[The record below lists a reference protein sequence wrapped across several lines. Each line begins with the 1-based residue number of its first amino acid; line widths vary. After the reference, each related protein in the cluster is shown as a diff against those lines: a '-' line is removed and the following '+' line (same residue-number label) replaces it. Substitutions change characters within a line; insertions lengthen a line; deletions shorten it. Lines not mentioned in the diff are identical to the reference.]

1 MPKKVAKG
9 SSRSGG
15 GAAREF
21 QRRTHVGEIPTPDSA
36 APVALQDGD
45 RVVITAAPTNGR
57 GVTNGAANGTPVNVA
72 PRPAP
77 GTGIS
82 ANTRYRG
89 TVSPNAAPR
98 PGGATRPA
106 APLYGGPLG
115 GRSRAANAATLSVE
129 DEVSYI
135 KGDIRRLIILA
146 IVCFVALI
154 VLGFL
159 LTR

>member
-21 QRRTHVGEIPTPDSA
+21 QRRTRIGELPTNDSA
-36 APVALQDGD
+36 APVALQDSD
-45 RVVITAAPTNGR
+45 HVMITAAPTNGS
-57 GVTNGAANGTPVNVA
+57 GATNGATNGTPVSVA
-72 PRPAP
+72 PRPSS
-77 GTGIS
+77 TGVS
-82 ANTRYRG
+82 ANTRFRG
-89 TVSPNAAPR
+89 AGVPSAAPR
-98 PGGATRPA
+98 TGGATRPA

-115 GRSRAANAATLSVE
+115 ARSRAANAASLSVE

-146 IVCFVALI
+146 VICFALLI

>member
-21 QRRTHVGEIPTPDSA
+21 QRRTRMDEPTTTAGSTPTT
-36 APVALQDGD
+36 LQDGD
-45 RVVITAAPTNGR
+45 SVVITAAPTNGS
-57 GVTNGAANGTPVNVA
+57 GSASGTPVSVA
-72 PRPAP
+72 PRA
-77 GTGIS
+77 TSSAGIS
-82 ANTRYRG
+82 ANTRFRG
-89 TVSPNAAPR
+89 TVSPSAPR
-98 PGGATRPA
+98 TGSATRAA

-115 GRSRAANAATLSVE
+115 ARGRAANAASLSVD

-146 IVCFVALI
+146 IVCFIALI

-159 LTR
+159 LLR

>member
-21 QRRTHVGEIPTPDSA
+21 QRRTRIGEMPTPDSA

-45 RVVITAAPTNGR
+45 RVVITAAPTNGS
-57 GVTNGAANGTPVNVA
+57 GATNGTPVSVA
-72 PRPAP
+72 PRPAS

-82 ANTRYRG
+82 ANTRFRG
-89 TVSPNAAPR
+89 TVSPSAAPR
-98 PGGATRPA
+98 AGGATRPA

-115 GRSRAANAATLSVE
+115 ARSRAANAATLSVE

>member
-21 QRRTHVGEIPTPDSA
+21 QRRTRIGEMPTDSA

-45 RVVITAAPTNGR
+45 HVVITAAPTNGSSAI
-57 GVTNGAANGTPVNVA
+57 NGATNGTPVNVA
-72 PRPAP
+72 PRPNSS
-77 GTGIS
+77 TGVS
-82 ANTRYRG
+82 ANTRFRG
-89 TVSPNAAPR
+89 TVSPSAAPR
-98 PGGATRPA
+98 AGGVTRSA

-115 GRSRAANAATLSVE
+115 ARGRAANAASLSVE

-146 IVCFVALI
+146 VICFALLI
-154 VLGFL
+154 ILGFL